1 MKLNYRDRIIL
12 LIVIAVVI
20 LAGGF
25 FGLVK
30 PRYNDIKENKA
41 QRDTIQAEWDGLDA
55 KIQQIPTLRDS
66 IKKTK
71 ASADELTK
79 KFYTASDY
87 TGEDGKSLIR
97 DGQIIGFMKPYQLDM
112 YMRTMID
119 EANLKVV
126 SMEAGEISD
135 TTLDYYY
142 YTPVV
147 PTTAILDLADLNGN
161 YTAEINKKLEE
172 SNAISERVPESL
184 FVQQYGIS
192 VKATKDDLW
201 AFMTTISEKNK
212 AIRIDSISIA
222 DTNFGYDPETGKL
235 ATGAETM
242 KSAHGEKEGQD
253 EGISQAT
260 IVLNLYSVYEL
271 DEPVLE

>member
-1 MKLNYRDRIIL
+1 MCSLVSPYDN
-12 LIVIAVVI
+12 I
-20 LAGGF
+20 LARF
-25 FGLVK
+25 RK
-30 PRYNDIKENKA
+30 
-41 QRDTIQAEWDGLDA
+41 
-55 KIQQIPTLRDS
+55 S
-66 IKKTK
+66 KT
-71 ASADELTK
+71 AFIYSAYPCVLYVIFAYCELTAFVLK
-79 KFYTASDY
+79 NGREVCICRKAGH
-87 TGEDGKSLIR
+87 GEGVIVRYFLAVLYDLCKSVFAL
-97 DGQIIGFMKPYQLDM
+97 
-112 YMRTMID
+112 
-119 EANLKVV
+119 V
-126 SMEAGEISD
+126 
-135 TTLDYYY
+135 
-142 YTPVV
+142 
-147 PTTAILDLADLNGN
+147 LADLNGN

-201 AFMTTISEKNK
+201 AFMKTISEKNK

-242 KSAHGEKEGQD
+242 KNKNGENAGKD
-253 EGISQAT
+253 SGISQAT